1 MQHVAMDKLKGRQ
14 VIKARYD
21 NFIGGK
27 WVAPVRGQYF
37 TNVTPITGQPVCE
50 IARSTAEDIELAL
63 DAAHKVRESWGNTS
77 PAERAR
83 VLAKIATRM
92 EENLDVLALVE
103 TIDNGKPIRETTHAD
118 VPLVIVKA
126 DGRQQHLV
134 LRAAIETSLE
144 VTLLKS
150 GGLIPHVLSGLLVA
164 PELTKGAA

>member
-77 PAERAR
+77 PAARAR
-83 VLAKIATRM
+83 
-92 EENLDVLALVE
+92 N
-103 TIDNGKPIRETTHAD
+103 
-118 VPLVIVKA
+118 
-126 DGRQQHLV
+126 
-134 LRAAIETSLE
+134 
-144 VTLLKS
+144 
-150 GGLIPHVLSGLLVA
+150 
-164 PELTKGAA
+164 